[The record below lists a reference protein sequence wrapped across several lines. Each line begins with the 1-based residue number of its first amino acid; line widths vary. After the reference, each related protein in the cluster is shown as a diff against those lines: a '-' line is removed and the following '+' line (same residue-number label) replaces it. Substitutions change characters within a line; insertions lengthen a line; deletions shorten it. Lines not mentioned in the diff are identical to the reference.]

1 MKDPILKIVVT
12 PLVTILFFAIILVLI
27 GAGTKKVQSKKII
40 DTQVVTCNTSG
51 LAKTYIGVM
60 AKKGYQVQHIVSQNV
75 ATSIEKDYYFYNGGG
90 IHGNYF
96 RDLRGD
102 FVIIFTKEIEVK

>member
-1 MKDPILKIVVT
+1 MKDKTLI
-12 PLVTILFFAIILVLI
+12 FASLI
-27 GAGTKKVQSKKII
+27 MIAGIFLAATKKPESKKII
-40 DTQVVTCNTSG
+40 DTQVFTCNTSG
-51 LAKTYIGVM
+51 LAKTYIDLM
-60 AKKGYQVQHIVSQNV
+60 SKKGYQVQHIVSQNV

-90 IHGNYF
+90 VKGNYY